1 MWNPA
6 SLLQTTPPDTW
17 SGEPVYLTL
26 IALAAALFLT
36 FFVWKRAPGRATLLP
51 IFGWNAV
58 VGPLVWWLR
67 TSGVPVLGMGIWQ
80 FVQLILTLAYLV
92 PALVHLRKPPVQ
104 ESSNPVKDR
113 RNRYLPKGNRR

>member
-26 IALAAALFLT
+26 IALAAALFFVLL
-36 FFVWKRAPGRATLLP
+36 VWKKAPGRAALLP
-51 IFGWNAV
+51 IFGWNALA
-58 VGPLVWWLR
+58 GPLIWWLR
-67 TSGVPVLGMGIWQ
+67 VSGVPVLGMGIWQ
-80 FVQLILTLAYLV
+80 VVQLVLTLAYLV
-92 PALVHLRKPPVQ
+92 PALVHLRRLPVQ
-104 ESSNPVKDR
+104 VAPSPVADR